1 MTKDAE
7 HNSQPTPST
16 FFWLGI
22 YHTDTWRFDDGTK
35 VSARHWVSHQSGG
48 PRSAMAFGTFEE
60 SVNLWSNLLY
70 DMNLLYAIILPITLF
85 YVKSY

>member
-1 MTKDAE
+1 MKKDAE

-22 YHTDTWRFDDGTK
+22 YHTTTSTDSHNTWRFDDGTK
-35 VSARHWVSHQSGG
+35 VSARHWVSHESGG
-48 PRSAMAFGTFEE
+48 PRSAMAIGTFQE

-70 DMNLLYAIILPITLF
+70 DIKCF
-85 YVKSY
+85 YKNT